1 MFSPESVY
9 NDTEAQMVQAGAGW
23 RKHPAPCLRS
33 VGSIHNGACRTYGPY
48 YTVFPLEGGNGF
60 LCVVLFGG
68 AVYGFFSV
76 HCVIFAALRK
86 ERGGGS
92 APSHKALFSPLSP
105 KRGKNKGK
113 EPAA

>member
-1 MFSPESVY
+1 M
-9 NDTEAQMVQAGAGW
+9 QAGAGCSH
-23 RKHPAPCLRS
+23 HPAPCLRRYA
-33 VGSIHNGACRTYGPY
+33 SIHNGFTPHIATTIIPF
-48 YTVFPLEGGNGF
+48 FPGENKGKGKGGDGF